1 LECHWD
7 FITSN
12 RARSRVPRITR
23 VNKLQRRSNH
33 KDTRAQKIV
42 LCAFVVEN
50 LMKATIFRQHGGP
63 EVLEYTD
70 MPDPVIRANEV
81 LVEVKACALNHLDIF
96 IRNGMPGI
104 EIPLPHILGCDVAGV
119 VREAGE
125 LVTWVKAGDE
135 VMVQP
140 GGSCGHCQACLSGQ
154 DNLCRE
160 YDMIGYRRNG
170 GYAELVAV
178 PGANI
183 IPKPTELSWP
193 EAAAL
198 PLVTVTAWHMLVTR
212 ANVQP
217 GEDVLVHAAGSGVGS
232 IAIQIA
238 KLRGARVI
246 TTASTDEKL
255 AKARELGADETINY
269 TRDDWPKEVRRLTER
284 RGVDVVVE
292 HTGAATWPGSIAA
305 LKNNGRLVTC
315 GATSGFDA
323 RTDLRQVF
331 YRHLT
336 LLGSFMGS
344 KAELLEA
351 MKFVAQRKIRAIVD
365 RVLPLSDARQAHEL
379 MENRGQFGKIV
390 LATDS
395 HG

>member
-1 LECHWD
+1 
-7 FITSN
+7 
-12 RARSRVPRITR
+12 
-23 VNKLQRRSNH
+23 
-33 KDTRAQKIV
+33 
-42 LCAFVVEN
+42 
-50 LMKATIFRQHGGP
+50 MKAAVFKQHGGP

-70 MPDPVIRANEV
+70 APEPQPRANEV

-96 IRNGMPGI
+96 VRNGLPGI
-104 EIPLPHILGCDVAGV
+104 EIPLPHILGNDVAGV
-119 VREAGE
+119 VREVGE
-125 LVTWVKAGDE
+125 LVTWVKPGDE

-140 GGSCGHCQACLSGQ
+140 GVSCGHCEACLIGH

-160 YDMIGYRRNG
+160 YDIVGYRRNG

-178 PGANI
+178 PGVNL
-183 IPKPTELSWP
+183 IPKPPALSWE

-198 PLVTVTAWHMLVTR
+198 PLVTLTSWHMLVTR

-246 TTASTDEKL
+246 TTASSDDKL
-255 AKARELGADETINY
+255 AKARELGADQTINY
-269 TRDDWPKEVRRLTER
+269 TRDDWPKEVRRLTDR
-284 RGVDVVVE
+284 KGVDVVVE
-292 HTGAATWPGSIAA
+292 HTGAVTWPGSIAA

-344 KAELLEA
+344 KGELIEA
-351 MKFVAQRKIRAIVD
+351 MQFIAAGKIRAVVD
-365 RVLPLSDARQAHEL
+365 RVLPLSEARQAHEL
-379 MENRGQFGKIV
+379 IEDRAQFGKIV
-390 LATDS
+390 LKP
-395 HG
+395 

>member
-1 LECHWD
+1 
-7 FITSN
+7 
-12 RARSRVPRITR
+12 
-23 VNKLQRRSNH
+23 
-33 KDTRAQKIV
+33 
-42 LCAFVVEN
+42 
-50 LMKATIFRQHGGP
+50 MKATIFKQHGAP

-70 MPDPVIRANEV
+70 VPEPSIRANEV

-96 IRNGMPGI
+96 VRNGLPGI
-104 EIPLPHILGCDVAGV
+104 DIPLPHILGCDVSGV
-119 VREAGE
+119 VREVGE
-125 LVTWVKAGDE
+125 LVSWVKPRDE

-140 GGSCGHCQACLSGQ
+140 GVSCGHCEACLSGA

-178 PGANI
+178 PGVNI
-183 IPKPTELSWP
+183 IPKPAALSWE

-198 PLVTVTAWHMLVTR
+198 PLVTVTTWHMLVTR

-246 TTASTDEKL
+246 TTASSDDKL

-269 TRDDWPKEVRRLTER
+269 TRDDWPKEVRRLTNR
-284 RGVDVVVE
+284 KGVDVVVE
-292 HTGAATWPGSIAA
+292 HTGAETWPGSIAA

-331 YRHLT
+331 FRHLT

-351 MKFVAQRKIRAIVD
+351 MKFIAAGKICAVVD
-365 RVLPLSDARQAHEL
+365 RVLPLSEARQAHEL
-379 MENRGQFGKIV
+379 IENRAQFGKVI
-390 LATDS
+390 LKPQI
-395 HG
+395 

>member
-1 LECHWD
+1 
-7 FITSN
+7 
-12 RARSRVPRITR
+12 
-23 VNKLQRRSNH
+23 
-33 KDTRAQKIV
+33 
-42 LCAFVVEN
+42 
-50 LMKATIFRQHGGP
+50 MKAAIFKQHGGP
-63 EVLEYTD
+63 EVLEYAD
-70 MPDPVIRANEV
+70 VPEPRMKANEV

-96 IRNGMPGI
+96 VRRGMPGI
-104 EIPLPHILGCDVAGV
+104 EIPLPHILGCDIAGV
-119 VREAGE
+119 VREVGE
-125 LVTWVKAGDE
+125 LVTWVKPGED

-140 GGSCGHCQACLSGQ
+140 GVSCGHCEACLSGQ

-160 YDMIGYRRNG
+160 YDIIGYRRDG

-178 PGANI
+178 PGVNI
-183 IPKPTELSWP
+183 FPKPAQLSWE

-232 IAIQIA
+232 VAIQIA

-246 TTASTDEKL
+246 TTASSEEKL
-255 AKARELGADETINY
+255 AKARDLGADETINY
-269 TRDDWPKEVRRLTER
+269 TQADWPKEVRRLTDR
-284 RGVDVVVE
+284 KGVDVVVE
-292 HTGAATWPGSIAA
+292 HTGAETWPGSISS

-351 MKFVAQRKIRAIVD
+351 MKFVREGKIHGVVD
-365 RVLPLSDARQAHEL
+365 RVLPLSEARQAHEL
-379 MENRGQFGKIV
+379 IENRAQFGKIV
-390 LATDS
+390 LQP
-395 HG
+395 

>member
-1 LECHWD
+1 
-7 FITSN
+7 
-12 RARSRVPRITR
+12 
-23 VNKLQRRSNH
+23 
-33 KDTRAQKIV
+33 
-42 LCAFVVEN
+42 
-50 LMKATIFRQHGGP
+50 MKATIFKQHGGP
-63 EVLEYTD
+63 EVLEYAD
-70 MPDPVIRANEV
+70 VPEPQVRSNEV

-96 IRNGMPGI
+96 VRNGLPGI
-104 EIPLPHILGCDVAGV
+104 EIPLPHILGSDVAGV
-119 VREAGE
+119 VREVGE
-125 LVTWVKAGDE
+125 LVTWVKTGDE

-140 GGSCGHCQACLSGQ
+140 GVSCGHCQACLSGQ

-160 YDMIGYRRNG
+160 YDMVGYRRDG
-170 GYAELVAV
+170 GYAEFVAV
-178 PGANI
+178 PGVNI
-183 IPKPTELSWP
+183 IPKPSALSWE

-212 ANVQP
+212 ANVQQ
-217 GEDVLVHAAGSGVGS
+217 GEDILVHAAGSGVGS
-232 IAIQIA
+232 VAIQIA

-246 TTASTDEKL
+246 TTASSDEKL

-269 TRDDWPKEVRRLTER
+269 TGDDWPKEVRRLTDR
-284 RGVDVVVE
+284 KGVDVVVE

-344 KAELLEA
+344 KGELLEA
-351 MKFVAQRKIRAIVD
+351 MKFVAAGKIRAVVD
-365 RVLPLSDARQAHEL
+365 RVLPLSEARQAHEL
-379 MENRGQFGKIV
+379 IENRAQFGKIV
-390 LATDS
+390 LKPSTDYTDS
-395 HG
+395 YLPV